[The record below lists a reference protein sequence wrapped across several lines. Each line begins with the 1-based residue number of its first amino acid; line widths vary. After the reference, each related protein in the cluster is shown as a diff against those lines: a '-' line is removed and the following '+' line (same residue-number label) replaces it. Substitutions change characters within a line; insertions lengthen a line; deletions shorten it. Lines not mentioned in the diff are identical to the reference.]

1 MIFSFNSVVLVRVV
15 PIQMTRV
22 LPLPLSKAT
31 PSGLRNL
38 LFNTNPKTLRNRS
51 FPNPSFNKT
60 LKHSSISSRMSES
73 GGSGGSAGA
82 PITSKSGD
90 ANLQLARFP
99 LSPSSLLVIQKGDIT
114 KWSVDGASDAIV
126 SFRNSDSF
134 FCLPFLGIWNCS
146 LYVLEFLGFHFYS
159 HLFMH
164 CSVIDNILGNFE
176 FY

>member
-1 MIFSFNSVVLVRVV
+1 MIFSFSSVVLVRVA

-22 LPLPLSKAT
+22 LPPPLSKAAPT
-31 PSGLRNL
+31 VLRNL
-38 LFNTNPKTLRNRS
+38 LFNTNAKTLRNRS

-60 LKHSSISSRMSES
+60 LKHSSISSRMSE
-73 GGSGGSAGA
+73 SGGSAGA

-126 SFRNSDSF
+126 SFRNSDSL

-146 LYVLEFLGFHFYS
+146 LYVLEFLGFHFYR